1 MALLKYLHRKR
12 SALSDE
18 RACSSTI
25 ADGKG
30 PQASEQSSGAVHA
43 QRSRPYSLPRVGEVC
58 LHLWPD

>member
-1 MALLKYLHRKR
+1 MALLKYLLRKR

-30 PQASEQSSGAVHA
+30 SQASSGVVPA
-43 QRSRPYSLPRVGEVC
+43 QHSQPYSLPCAGEVC